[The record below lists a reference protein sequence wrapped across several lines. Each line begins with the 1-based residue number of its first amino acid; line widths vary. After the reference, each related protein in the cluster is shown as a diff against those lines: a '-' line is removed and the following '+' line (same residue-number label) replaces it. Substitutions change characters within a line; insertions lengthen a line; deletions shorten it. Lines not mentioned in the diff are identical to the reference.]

1 MLNWSATDIVSLAAV
16 IGAAVA
22 LINYTNKAF
31 LWLHKTSQQAEDL
44 KAVKEEQRVLCV
56 AVSACLDGL
65 IQLGA
70 NHEVPKA
77 KQALD
82 DYIRSQAHK

>member
-1 MLNWSATDIVSLAAV
+1 MVWNATDIISLAAV
-16 IGAAVA
+16 VGAAVA
-22 LINYTNKAF
+22 LINYTNRAF
-31 LWLHKTSQQAEDL
+31 LWLHKTTQQAEDL
-44 KAVKEEQRVLCV
+44 KSVKEEQRVLCI

-77 KQALD
+77 KIALD
-82 DYIRSQAHK
+82 DYITSQAHK

>member
-1 MLNWSATDIVSLAAV
+1 MTWNATDIISLAAV
-16 IGAAVA
+16 VGAAMA
-22 LINYTNKAF
+22 LINYTNRVF
-31 LWLHKTSQQAEDL
+31 LWLHRMTKQGE
-44 KAVKEEQRVLCV
+44 KIKEVKEEQRVICI

-77 KQALD
+77 KQTLD
-82 DYIRSQAHK
+82 DYIRSQAHR

>member
-1 MLNWSATDIVSLAAV
+1 MNWTTADLISLAAV
-16 IGAAVA
+16 VGAAVA
-22 LINYTNKAF
+22 LISYTNRVF
-31 LWLHKTSQQAEDL
+31 LWLHRMTRQGEEMKE
-44 KAVKEEQRVLCV
+44 VKDEQHVLCI

-70 NHEVPKA
+70 NHNVPKA

>member
-1 MLNWSATDIVSLAAV
+1 M
-16 IGAAVA
+16 A
-22 LINYTNKAF
+22 LISYTNRVF
-31 LWLHKTSQQAEDL
+31 LWLHRMTRQGEEMKE
-44 KAVKEEQRVLCV
+44 VKDEQHVLYI

>member
-1 MLNWSATDIVSLAAV
+1 MTWNATDIITLAAIV
-16 IGAAVA
+16 GAAVA
-22 LINYTNKAF
+22 LINYTNRAF

-44 KAVKEEQRVLCV
+44 KAVKEEQRILCIGL
-56 AVSACLDGL
+56 SACMDGL

-77 KQALD
+77 KKALD
-82 DYIRSQAHK
+82 DYLTSQAHK